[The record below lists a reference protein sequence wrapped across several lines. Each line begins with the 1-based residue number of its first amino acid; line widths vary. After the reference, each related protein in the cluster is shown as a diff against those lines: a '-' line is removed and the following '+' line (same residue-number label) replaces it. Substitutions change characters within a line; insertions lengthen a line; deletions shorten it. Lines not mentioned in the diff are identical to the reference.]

1 MTKDKSDFNKTGLR
15 TTIFKEVPR
24 GLCWVQAPGS
34 SHPPWS
40 LFERTKEKRGTQT
53 SRCDGLQYPRTWRK
67 PARGRHP
74 FRQATTPAIRTRK
87 GKTEAA
93 RHSAPTPAAE
103 AQKPA
108 AAQRRSPKQ
117 HERAQRQLRGSAAK
131 SSKCNGEHSGSSTAA
146 QRKSRSATAGAA
158 AAPRQRGEKP
168 EVQRREQ
175 RQLHGSAA
183 KISKCN
189 GENSGSST
197 AAQRNSRSATARSS
211 CRRRTERKRTRKGQK
226 PKGGSAVSRTKQSK
240 RQHKARRQHSQR
252 GKQKRSEK

>member
-1 MTKDKSDFNKTGLR
+1 M
-15 TTIFKEVPR
+15 VPGPEHSQGGCAGPR
-24 GLCWVQAPGS
+24 RLKS

-93 RHSAPTPAAE
+93 RHSAPAPTAE
-103 AQKPA
+103 AQKLA

-117 HERAQRQLRGSAAK
+117 REQAQRQRWQR
-131 SSKCNGEHSGSSTAA
+131 SG
-146 QRKSRSATAGAA
+146 RL
-158 AAPRQRGEKP
+158 
-168 EVQRREQ
+168 EVQRRAQ

-183 KISKCN
+183 KIPKCN
-189 GENSGSST
+189 GERSASST
-197 AAQRNSRSATARSS
+197 AARRKSRGATA
-211 CRRRTERKRTRKGQK
+211 
-226 PKGGSAVSRTKQSK
+226 SAAPAPR
-240 RQHKARRQHSQR
+240 QR
-252 GKQKRSEK
+252 GENLEVQWRGAAAAPRQR